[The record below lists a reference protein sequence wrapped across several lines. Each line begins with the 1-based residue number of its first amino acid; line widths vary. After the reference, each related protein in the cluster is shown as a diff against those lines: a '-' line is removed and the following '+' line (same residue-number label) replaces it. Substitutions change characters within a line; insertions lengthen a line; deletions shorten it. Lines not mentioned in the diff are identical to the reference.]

1 MKGTHGR
8 ESMRRHRS
16 IATAALLAVS
26 CLYAAPVTARAS
38 STLLSGYGS
47 PGEGNQA
54 IIGSALVGGGGGG
67 GSAGSTGSTGSTGSG
82 STTVQAAEGGQ
93 AGGAATSGA
102 APSVSPS
109 TGSRASGGATTRSRH
124 AGPSRPSTAG
134 SPKPAPV
141 QVAARAADDPLGVTG
156 DDLLYVILALIVLAG
171 TAVATALLV
180 RGPQRSSG
188 G

>member
-26 CLYAAPVTARAS
+26 CLFAAPVTAQAS

-54 IIGSALVGGGGGG
+54 IIGSALIGGGGGG
-67 GSAGSTGSTGSTGSG
+67 GGGSTGSTGSG
-82 STTVQAAEGGQ
+82 STTVQAAEGGR
-93 AGGAATSGA
+93 GGEAATSGA
-102 APSVSPS
+102 APSTPS
-109 TGSRASGGATTRSRH
+109 SKGPRGAGGTATRPRH
-124 AGPSRPSTAG
+124 AAPSRPSTAG
-134 SPKPAPV
+134 RPKPAPV
-141 QVAARAADDPLGVTG
+141 QAAVRAADDPLGVTG
-156 DDLLYVILALIVLAG
+156 DDLLYAILALVVLAS
-171 TAVATALLV
+171 TAGATALLV

-188 G
+188 S

>member
-26 CLYAAPVTARAS
+26 CLFAAPVTAQAS

-54 IIGSALVGGGGGG
+54 IIGSALIGGGGGG
-67 GSAGSTGSTGSTGSG
+67 GSTGSSGSG

-93 AGGAATSGA
+93 AGGTATSGTT
-102 APSVSPS
+102 PSVSPS
-109 TGSRASGGATTRSRH
+109 KGSRASGGTTSRSRH

-141 QVAARAADDPLGVTG
+141 QVAVRAADDPLGVTG
-156 DDLLYVILALIVLAG
+156 EDLLYVILALIVLAG
-171 TAVATALLV
+171 TAGATALLV

-188 G
+188 S